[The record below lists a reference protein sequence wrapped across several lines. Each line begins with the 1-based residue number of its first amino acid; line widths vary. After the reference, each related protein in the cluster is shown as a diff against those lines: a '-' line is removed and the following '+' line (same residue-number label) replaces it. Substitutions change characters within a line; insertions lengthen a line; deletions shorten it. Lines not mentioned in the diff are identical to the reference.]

1 MRALPWFEDVV
12 RVAVLVFWG
21 NGVQRHFQQ
30 YFSYIVAVGFLCSVF
45 IKWVWS
51 RLYVFL
57 PQFCSFYLFTW
68 LLITFRYPL
77 VLLIKTVPFVCKGRR
92 GCDRMV
98 VVQSVPITTKV
109 VSSNPVNDGM
119 YSIQSYVI
127 NFISDLQKVGGILL
141 KVALN
146 TINPNSTFWF
156 YL

>member
-1 MRALPWFEDVV
+1 
-12 RVAVLVFWG
+12 
-21 NGVQRHFQQ
+21 
-30 YFSYIVAVGFLCSVF
+30 
-45 IKWVWS
+45 
-51 RLYVFL
+51 L